1 MGWGEWVS
9 KQMLTALACLARGAS
24 YTWLLLSPHFTFPR
38 PVPGDLAPACSSHTH
53 LLQIPPNWS
62 PMTARRRESR
72 TPSLPATLVLRLGA
86 HCFLVGDE
94 DGSEQRAPGLGRGA
108 GFQGR
113 GPAMGMDTASVMTEF
128 RWLGSL
134 GRPGP
139 GHAGS
144 SSLASLAAGIWVLL
158 RLPGMGTHASRAH

>member
-94 DGSEQRAPGLGRGA
+94 D
-108 GFQGR
+108 
-113 GPAMGMDTASVMTEF
+113 
-128 RWLGSL
+128 
-134 GRPGP
+134 
-139 GHAGS
+139 
-144 SSLASLAAGIWVLL
+144 
-158 RLPGMGTHASRAH
+158 